1 LLITVGVST
10 LVSVF
15 SSALVG
21 AFLVLA
27 PWTPWWESN
36 LLLQANHTLRAVLLS
51 EFTRGAVS
59 GLGLVNLLLAGLD
72 ARQYLQGRGRFFH

>member
-1 LLITVGVST
+1 VGVTT
-10 LVSVF
+10 LLSVF

-21 AFLVLA
+21 AFLILA
-27 PWTPWWESN
+27 PWTPWWETN
-36 LLLQANHTLRAVLLS
+36 FLLQANQTLRAILLS

-72 ARQYLQGRGRFFH
+72 VRSHLRGRDGLSR